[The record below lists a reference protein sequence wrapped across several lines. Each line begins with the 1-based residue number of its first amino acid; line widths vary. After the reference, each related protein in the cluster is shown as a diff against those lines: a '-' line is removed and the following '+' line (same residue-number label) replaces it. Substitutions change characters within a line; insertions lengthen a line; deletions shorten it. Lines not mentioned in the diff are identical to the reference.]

1 MEYIAIGKIAT
12 THGLKGEVKIDSWS
26 DFDEERYLP
35 GNRVFLER
43 DGKKV
48 PLEVATFRMHKNC
61 PLVSFEGHQDINLV
75 EDWRGSVLYVEKND
89 RIELPEG
96 EDYADD
102 VIGMKAVDE
111 EGKELGTV
119 TGFEMTLAQPVLRIK
134 KADGSTFLVP
144 DVPFF
149 VRDIK
154 RKERTV
160 IIHREEGLL

>member
-1 MEYIAIGKIAT
+1 
-12 THGLKGEVKIDSWS
+12 
-26 DFDEERYLP
+26 
-35 GNRVFLER
+35 
-43 DGKKV
+43 
-48 PLEVATFRMHKNC
+48 
-61 PLVSFEGHQDINLV
+61 
-75 EDWRGSVLYVEKND
+75 
-89 RIELPEG
+89 
-96 EDYADD
+96 
-102 VIGMKAVDE
+102 VDE

-119 TGFEMTLAQPVLRIK
+119 TGFETTLAQPVLRIK